1 MTRLPYSFAKEN
13 KFIILEIGNEILLQ
27 YSDVSDL
34 NLIPEILRLHSNI
47 TKFEEISL
55 DNFDAVLTE
64 YYRGGG
70 LNADIEEEISEKD
83 KLYNA
88 LQGAE
93 QSADLLD
100 SDNDAPI
107 VRLVNSLFD
116 EAVNSEA
123 SDIHLEPFEN
133 NIAVRLRVDGVLNEI
148 ASLSSKLAPYLV
160 SRIKVMSKLDIAEKR
175 LPQDGRLSV
184 SLGKKIIDVRVSTL
198 PIRNGERVV
207 MRILDKENALIGF
220 DELGMSKNIKLNFQK
235 SLKEPNGIIFVTG
248 PTGSGKTTTLY
259 AALDL
264 INDKFRNIITVE
276 DPIEYAINGISQ
288 TQVNSKVGMSFA
300 AGLRSILRQDHDVV
314 MVGEIRDKETAEI
327 AVQASLTG
335 HLVLSTMHTNSASS
349 ALARLTDMGIE
360 PFLISSSIKAIL
372 AQRLVRKLCDNCKAL
387 DDDVASQNK
396 FKELAKKYLIKENKI
411 FKSVGCNYCQAAGY
425 KGRLG
430 IYELISIDEE
440 IKKKIYNGVSEQ
452 EIEDYCF
459 KKTENMESNAVNAV
473 ANGLTTIEE
482 IYRVIKFNEYV

>member
-1 MTRLPYSFAKEN
+1 M
-13 KFIILEIGNEILLQ
+13 
-27 YSDVSDL
+27 
-34 NLIPEILRLHSNI
+34 
-47 TKFEEISL
+47 
-55 DNFDAVLTE
+55 
-64 YYRGGG
+64 
-70 LNADIEEEISEKD
+70 
-83 KLYNA
+83 
-88 LQGAE
+88 
-93 QSADLLD
+93 
-100 SDNDAPI
+100 
-107 VRLVNSLFD
+107 
-116 EAVNSEA
+116 
-123 SDIHLEPFEN
+123 
-133 NIAVRLRVDGVLNEI
+133 
-148 ASLSSKLAPYLV
+148 
-160 SRIKVMSKLDIAEKR
+160 
-175 LPQDGRLSV
+175 
-184 SLGKKIIDVRVSTL
+184 
-198 PIRNGERVV
+198 
-207 MRILDKENALIGF
+207 
-220 DELGMSKNIKLNFQK
+220 
-235 SLKEPNGIIFVTG
+235 KEPNGIIFVTG

-300 AGLRSILRQDHDVV
+300 AGLRSILRQDPDVV

-396 FKELAKKYLIKENKI
+396 FKELAKKHLIKENKI